1 MYISQAESEPSMRL
15 FKRTSPSAGVSSRL
29 PRAKRHRLHMP
40 VEYRR
45 PGESSWNAAVTSNL
59 SCTGALLERTSTT
72 LRIGDEVE
80 MRLTAPPGLAG
91 SASVPL
97 LCVARVVRIENGTRK
112 RVAAAILSISLDERD
127 AADRKAH
134 SALVQGLCHQITN
147 SLTAIAGR
155 AELLIADTSDERAS
169 LQLKAIRDSALGAAF
184 TVRQL
189 HDAG

>member
-1 MYISQAESEPSMRL
+1 MR
-15 FKRTSPSAGVSSRL
+15 
-29 PRAKRHRLHMP
+29 

-45 PGESSWNAAVTSNL
+45 PGESGWNAAVTSNL
-59 SCTGALLERTSTT
+59 SCTGALLEETSTT
-72 LRIGDEVE
+72 LRIGDELE
-80 MRLTAPPGLAG
+80 LRLTAPPALAG
-91 SASVPL
+91 HASVPL

-112 RVAAAILSISLDERD
+112 RVAAAILNVALEERD

-134 SALVQGLCHQITN
+134 SALVHALCHQINN

-155 AELLIADTSDERAS
+155 AELLIAGTADERVS

-184 TVRQL
+184 SVRQL